1 MRDLIVKKGIPYS
14 ALVCALILGWNW
26 AFPKSDAKAKLA
38 DIKARSHAAMMELP
52 GERRKADKRCQ
63 KDVLLRR
70 MVENGT
76 ISVMEAKA
84 LSDRLD
90 KEINRGT

>member
-1 MRDLIVKKGIPYS
+1 MRDLIVKKGIPYA

-26 AFPKSDAKAKLA
+26 AFPESDAKAKLA
-38 DIKARSHAAMMELP
+38 AIRAQSHAAMMAIP
-52 GERRKADKRCQ
+52 GERERADKRCQ

-70 MVENGT
+70 MVETGA

-90 KEINRGT
+90 IEISKGT

>member
-52 GERRKADKRCQ
+52 GRQGHKELQVTPDLKASPAILAPRAMTEPL
-63 KDVLLRR
+63 VP
-70 MVENGT
+70 T
-76 ISVMEAKA
+76 P
-84 LSDRLD
+84 
-90 KEINRGT
+90 